1 MVRHR
6 PASARVRRRRA
17 LAVLLLTTLVVVLL
31 WRATRAAGV
40 DETQAAG
47 PASAKA
53 PTRPPAAQDRAP
65 ASAPVRQVPG
75 PLGSV
80 AGVGPHTVASVP
92 ASSTQVV
99 LVRGDAASVATT
111 AVELYQRTATGWV
124 VAGRWR
130 GHVGAK
136 GWTSAHREGDLRTP
150 TGTYTLSDAGG
161 LQADPGTA
169 LPYHRSPSFV
179 PTGDSVF
186 GDSLEGSF
194 DHVIAIDYNRRPGRS
209 PLDDER
215 PRGRA
220 RGGGIWLHVDHGGP
234 THGCVSMPLAGLQQ
248 LMRALVPAQHP
259 VVVMADRAR
268 LAA

>member
-1 MVRHR
+1 M
-6 PASARVRRRRA
+6 
-17 LAVLLLTTLVVVLL
+17 LLTLLVTLL

-40 DETQAAG
+40 DE
-47 PASAKA
+47 S
-53 PTRPPAAQDRAP
+53 AP
-65 ASAPVRQVPG
+65 AKGPRASHPSAVGGHGAAAAPVAAPAVAPARPATG
-75 PLGSV
+75 PLAAV
-80 AGVGPHTVASVP
+80 AGVGPHTAASVP
-92 ASSTQVV
+92 ASSSQVV
-99 LVRGDAASVATT
+99 IVRGDAASVAT
-111 AVELYQRTATGWV
+111 AVVELYQRTPKGWV
-124 VAGRWR
+124 ATARWR

-136 GWTSAHREGDLRTP
+136 GWSSAHREGDLRTP

-194 DHVIAIDYNRRPGRS
+194 DHVVAIDYNRRPGRS

-215 PRGRA
+215 PQGRA

-234 THGCVSMPLAGLQQ
+234 THGCVSMPLGGLRQ
-248 LMRALVPAQHP
+248 LMRTLVPARNP
-259 VVVMADRAR
+259 VVVMGDRAR
-268 LAA
+268 LLA